1 MSTVRDRNFV
11 IRLRKT
17 VLGPRINQML
27 LNRNCI
33 FYFAETSCKTYNI
46 SNPPALSI
54 IDNIMKLTIAFLSI
68 LLVAN
73 TSATAEKRRNLDK
86 EKDEEHQEYYYDA
99 AGHQVEK
106 FKMDH
111 DYLSKLQCDQDTFEL
126 QKKQMN
132 RGDYTTL
139 MGNIQ
144 DSGFLDNETNTYI
157 VVKDR
162 DLNVS
167 FQNIC
172 EDSGGHMVSADV
184 LYEDNQDSE
193 DCNNGIV
200 NYSSYPICLAK
211 SCEKGSKTV
220 LGILSQNLHIA
231 MECDPELIIR
241 RNDYSEPE
249 PLLPSDNNAPVPC
262 LSDEGNADSTC
273 LASKMYYY

>member
-1 MSTVRDRNFV
+1 
-11 IRLRKT
+11 
-17 VLGPRINQML
+17 
-27 LNRNCI
+27 
-33 FYFAETSCKTYNI
+33 
-46 SNPPALSI
+46 
-54 IDNIMKLTIAFLSI
+54 MKLTIAFLSI

-86 EKDEEHQEYYYDA
+86 EKDEHQEYYYDA

-144 DSGFLDNETNTYI
+144 DSGFLDNKTNTYI

-162 DLNVS
+162 DLNIS

-211 SCEKGSKTV
+211 SCEEGSKTV